1 MDGQTRNADPEELAR
16 FDEAASRWWDPE
28 GDFAPLHAINPLR
41 LDYIEQRTGGLAG
54 RRVLDVGCGGG
65 ILAEGLAAR
74 GAEVTGIDL
83 AGRSL
88 EVARLHALESGVEVS
103 YRQVAAEELA
113 AESPGGF
120 DLVTC
125 LELLEHVPDPA
136 SVVQACATLV
146 RPGGNVVFSTLSRT
160 PKAYLFA
167 IVGAEHVL
175 RLLPRG
181 THRHGAFIRPSELA
195 AWARHSG
202 LELEHLQGLG
212 YNPLTRRYFLGEDV
226 DVNYLAHCRRP
237 DPHSP

>member
-16 FDEAASRWWDPE
+16 FDEAASGWWDLH

-41 LDYIEQRTGGLAG
+41 LDYIERRTGPLAG

-83 AGRSL
+83 GERSL
-88 EVARLHALESGVEVS
+88 EVARLHALETGAEVG
-103 YRQVAAEELA
+103 YRQIAVEDLA
-113 AESPGGF
+113 AEAPASF

-125 LELLEHVPDPA
+125 LEMLEHVPDPA
-136 SVVQACATLV
+136 SVVRACAALV
-146 RPGGNVVFSTLSRT
+146 RPGGDVVFSTLSRT

-167 IVGAEHVL
+167 IIGAEHVL

-181 THRHGAFIRPSELA
+181 THRYRAFIRPAELA
-195 AWARHSG
+195 AWVRRSG
-202 LELEHLQGLG
+202 LDLGDLQGLG
-212 YNPLTRRYFLGEDV
+212 YNPLTRRYLLGGDV
-226 DVNYLAHCRRP
+226 AVNYLAHCRRP
-237 DPHSP
+237 DPQTP

>member
-1 MDGQTRNADPEELAR
+1 MDGHTHNADPDELAR
-16 FDEAASRWWDPE
+16 FDDAASGWWDPE

-41 LDYIEQRTGGLAG
+41 LDYIEQRTGALAG

-65 ILAEGLAAR
+65 ILTEGLAAR

-88 EVARLHALESGVEVS
+88 EVARLHALESGVEVG
-103 YRQVAAEELA
+103 YRQIAVEDLA
-113 AESPGGF
+113 AEAPGAF

-125 LELLEHVPDPA
+125 LEMLEHVPDPGSA
-136 SVVQACATLV
+136 VRACATLV
-146 RPGGNVVFSTLSRT
+146 RPGGDVIFSTLSRT

-181 THRHGAFIRPSELA
+181 THRYRAFIRPSELA
-195 AWARHSG
+195 AWARGAG
-202 LELEHLQGLG
+202 LDLAHLQGLG
-212 YNPLTRRYFLGEDV
+212 YNPLTRRYFLGGDV

-237 DPHSP
+237 EP